1 MFTNINQTKL
11 TSCSAIC
18 LPFGMLSFLTLSI
31 APLKQSGFVCFP
43 CSTRLSKKKKK
54 KKEISDNCYSSTK
67 AVVDARTIVFYG
79 LFWWTASVLLW
90 AWCFHT
96 GLSYF
101 CVSQGRTV
109 SPPNFFLIIGVPL
122 SALLVFVCS
131 MGRVFNYLLLCF

>member
-1 MFTNINQTKL
+1 MFCNLFTIWNVVVFNSFYRSNPDL
-11 TSCSAIC
+11 SASHV
-18 LPFGMLSFLTLSI
+18 PPGW
-31 APLKQSGFVCFP
+31 V
-43 CSTRLSKKKKK
+43 KKKK

-90 AWCFHT
+90 AWCFHA

-109 SPPNFFLIIGVPL
+109 SPPNFFFFFFIIGVPL

-131 MGRVFNYLLLCF
+131 MGKVFNYLLLCF